1 MPEKI
6 NAELSLREVEYYCIN
21 SDPFSYRITNP
32 LNSDR
37 LKIEKMADES
47 NLGGLMRMNKSHYFL
62 YIAVGVLSFLV
73 GLLVKFS
80 RTFWIHRGEILIP
93 LAVWPFLFCLLVW
106 SLRRSQRATI
116 YGFLVSSIT
125 SLVVYAISFLS
136 PFLLV
141 ILLILLP
148 LLLAVMGYAF
158 KHLKSIFHPA
168 AISYA
173 ALILSFLLFFAWSA
187 YSVYNSGYYA
197 VYIEKHKA
205 AYEEWVEI
213 SEEDLKKHGLGK
225 LIEQCDIGPCKFEVS
240 WEEWE
245 KIRGFIESKR
255 YKFLFHLKSYG
266 ELVDEMNG
274 MNNTIDTQIRE
285 IFKER
290 GYSLSGDLRVKSDR
304 KGWWITDRANDKRYY
319 IEKRDEG
326 LDVYIYCD
334 LFKIGEEYYKFQFLR
349 LRGD

>member
-1 MPEKI
+1 MDK
-6 NAELSLREVEYYCIN
+6 LR
-21 SDPFSYRITNP
+21 
-32 LNSDR
+32 
-37 LKIEKMADES
+37 K
-47 NLGGLMRMNKSHYFL
+47 MNKSHYFL
-62 YIAVGVLSFLV
+62 YIAVGILSFLIGIV
-73 GLLVKFS
+73 IKFS
-80 RTFWIHRGEILIP
+80 RAFWIHRGEILIP

-106 SLRRSQRATI
+106 ILRRSGKAII
-116 YGFLVSSIT
+116 YSFLISSIT
-125 SLVVYAISFLS
+125 SLIVYAIGFLS
-136 PFLLV
+136 PFLLLV
-141 ILLILLP
+141 ILLLLP
-148 LLLAVMGYAF
+148 LLLAALGYAF

-205 AYEEWVEI
+205 AYKEWVEI
-213 SEEDLKKHGLGK
+213 SGEDLKKHELGK
-225 LIEQCDIGPCKFEVS
+225 LIEQCNIGPCKFEVS
-240 WEEWE
+240 WGEWE
-245 KIRGFIESKR
+245 KIKSFIESKR
-255 YKFLFHLKSYG
+255 YKFLFHLESNGK
-266 ELVDEMNG
+266 LVDEMNR

-290 GYSLSGDLRVKSDR
+290 GYSLSEDLRIRSGG

-319 IEKRDEG
+319 IERKDEG

-334 LFKIGEEYYKFQFLR
+334 LFKIGEEYYKFQFLH